1 MMVSFSLRVRDV
13 RMHRPASRRIGAP
26 SHHAR
31 SASLRITADSA
42 LNTHGELVDDAIS
55 RGCGTI

>member
-1 MMVSFSLRVRDV
+1 MSEC
-13 RMHRPASRRIGAP
+13 IGLALEGLGTP
-26 SHHAR
+26 SHLAR
-31 SASLRITADSA
+31 SASLSITADSP